1 MNSKSN
7 NQVTLDDII
16 SDTFRLVIT
25 GNPGVGK
32 HTAAFELRKILD
44 FTVIDINDLAIKHHA
59 FLQMPNLEI
68 DSKKIANIIES
79 KLGESQ
85 RTIIVGH
92 IAPYVLN
99 KEWIDLAIVLRK
111 SPYAIL
117 STLEN
122 RKYSAEKIRE
132 NVASEILGITLYDSI
147 QCFGKEKLAELDT
160 TQSTPTE
167 ICENIIS
174 LISIKTN
181 RKIGVVDWLSLV
193 YEKGDVG
200 RFLEYS

>member
-1 MNSKSN
+1 MNLRSSI
-7 NQVTLDDII
+7 QVTLEGNITD
-16 SDTFRLVIT
+16 SFRLVIT

-32 HTAAFELRKILD
+32 HTTAFELGKILD
-44 FTVIDINDLAIKHHA
+44 FTVIDINDLAVRHHA
-59 FLQMPNLEI
+59 FMQIPNLEI
-68 DSKKIANIIES
+68 DSKKLGPIIES
-79 KLGESQ
+79 KLEELQ
-85 RTIIVGH
+85 KTIIVGH
-92 IAPYVLN
+92 LAPYVLK

-111 SPYAIL
+111 SPYAL
-117 STLEN
+117 LGALEN

-160 TQSTPTE
+160 TQSTLTE
-167 ICENIIS
+167 VCKKIIS
-174 LISIKTN
+174 LMSTKTS